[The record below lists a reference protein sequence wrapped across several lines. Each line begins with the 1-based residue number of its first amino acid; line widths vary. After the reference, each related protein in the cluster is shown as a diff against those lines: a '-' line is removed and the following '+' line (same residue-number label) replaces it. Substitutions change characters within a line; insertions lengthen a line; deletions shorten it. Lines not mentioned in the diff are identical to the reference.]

1 MSYDFFLPCTPEK
14 ATPVSIYEDGEIVFH
29 DTSVIEEVETAL
41 AAIELGFEM
50 PEEVSLCT
58 EAFFMWRDNP
68 RRFICAS
75 NLFPVMTIG
84 YVSCAW
90 ADAAQQISSELDGI
104 LPESLP
110 IIEQASERAY
120 RYFLGQRVHYRRIL
134 DDRRALKNLD
144 FDYRTLKVDRNYWIA
159 EFSSGPA
166 ALGLKAVLSC
176 LDTIVDITDQEVVY
190 GRVRDEIDQIC
201 QPGLILETLC
211 GITGEDAAEE
221 TRAVAA
227 QALSMYQEMTRR
239 GR

>member
-90 ADAAQQISSELDGI
+90 ADAAVNRTTIARLIQTRVDTKHLTIVF
-104 LPESLP
+104 SLP
-110 IIEQASERAY
+110 KKRSNS
-120 RYFLGQRVHYRRIL
+120 H
-134 DDRRALKNLD
+134 
-144 FDYRTLKVDRNYWIA
+144 
-159 EFSSGPA
+159 
-166 ALGLKAVLSC
+166 
-176 LDTIVDITDQEVVY
+176 
-190 GRVRDEIDQIC
+190 
-201 QPGLILETLC
+201 
-211 GITGEDAAEE
+211 
-221 TRAVAA
+221 
-227 QALSMYQEMTRR
+227 
-239 GR
+239 